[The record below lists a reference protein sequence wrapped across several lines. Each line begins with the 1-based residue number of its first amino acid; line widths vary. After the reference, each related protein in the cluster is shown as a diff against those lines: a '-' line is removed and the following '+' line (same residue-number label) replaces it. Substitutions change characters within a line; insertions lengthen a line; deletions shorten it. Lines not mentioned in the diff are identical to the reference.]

1 MNSGVCNA
9 GPLIALTGIGQAGL
23 LHELFGEVLVS
34 GKVRDEVEAGGKT
47 GAGAS
52 LFANA
57 PWIRVI
63 RLTNLPDPLLETL
76 LDQGEAE
83 TIALALQ
90 SSATLILMDERKGR
104 KIARDIY
111 GLAVIGI
118 GRLMTEAKKAGPHPL
133 SWIKCEPKDIGYRT
147 RSWRRSCD
155 RRESKARSGQ

>member
-1 MNSGVCNA
+1 MNSVVCNA

-23 LHELFGEVLVS
+23 LRELFGEVLVS
-34 GKVRDEVEAGGKT
+34 GKVREEVEAGGKT

-63 RLTNLPDPLLETL
+63 SLTNRPDPLLETL

-90 SSATLILMDERKGR
+90 SSATLVLMDERKGR

-111 GLAVIGI
+111 ELTVIGT
-118 GRLMTEAKKAGPHPL
+118 GRLLTEARKVGLISAVCPLIYQMRAHGYWLSDKIVEEILKQAG
-133 SWIKCEPKDIGYRT
+133 E
-147 RSWRRSCD
+147 
-155 RRESKARSGQ
+155 

>member
-1 MNSGVCNA
+1 MNSVVCNA

-23 LHELFGEVLVS
+23 LHEPFGEVLVS
-34 GKVRDEVEAGGKT
+34 GKVRDEVEAGDKT

-57 PWIRVI
+57 LWVRVI
-63 RLTNLPDPLLETL
+63 RLTELPDPLLEAL

-90 SSATLILMDERKGR
+90 SSAALVLMDERKGR

-111 GLAVIGI
+111 GLAVIGT
-118 GRLMTEAKKAGPHPL
+118 GRLLTEAKQAGLIPAVRPFIDQMRAHGYWL
-133 SWIKCEPKDIGYRT
+133 SDKIVAEILRQAG
-147 RSWRRSCD
+147 
-155 RRESKARSGQ
+155 E